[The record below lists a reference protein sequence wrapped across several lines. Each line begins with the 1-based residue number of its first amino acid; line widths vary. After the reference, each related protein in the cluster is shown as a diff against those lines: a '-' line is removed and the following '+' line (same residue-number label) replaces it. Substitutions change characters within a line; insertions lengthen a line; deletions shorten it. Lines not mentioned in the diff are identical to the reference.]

1 MLRKIFK
8 KAKSLVDRHMDP
20 VLEQRLALVPSHN
33 LNKFGV
39 DSFGYSPAYFKYA
52 GALAKPIYD
61 HYFRVSVEGISN
73 IPEGRVML
81 IANHSGQLPF
91 DAAMVISAVFL
102 EAPRPRVLRAM
113 IERWVPSLPFVSYLF
128 LRFGQI
134 VGDPDSARRLLDADE
149 ALLIFP
155 EGVRGIN
162 KLWPQR
168 YQLAE
173 FTHGFMRLALETG
186 TPIVPIGIVGAE
198 EQAPALWNLK
208 HLAKLLGMPAFPIT
222 PTILPFPLPSKYYIQ
237 FGEPMTFE
245 GDADDDSEVLDI
257 KVQKVKEAI
266 RALIDA
272 GQARR
277 DGHVFV

>member
-1 MLRKIFK
+1 MLRKIIK
-8 KAKSLVDRHMDP
+8 KAKNLVDRHMDP
-20 VLEQRLALVPSHN
+20 VLDQRLALVPRDN
-33 LNKFGV
+33 LNDFGV
-39 DSFGYSPAYFKYA
+39 DPFGFSPDYFKYA
-52 GALAKPIYD
+52 GALAKLIYER
-61 HYFRVSVEGISN
+61 YFRVSVEGISK

-81 IANHSGQLPF
+81 IGNHSGQLPF

-162 KLWPQR
+162 KLWSQR

-173 FTHGFMRLALETG
+173 FTHGFMRLALETD
-186 TPIVPIGIVGAE
+186 TPIVPVGIVGAE
-198 EQAPALWNLK
+198 EQAPALWDLK
-208 HLAKLLGMPAFPIT
+208 PLARLLGMPAFPIT
-222 PTILPFPLPSKYYIQ
+222 PTILPLPLPSKYYIQ
-237 FGEPMTFE
+237 FGDPMTFE
-245 GDADDDSEVLDI
+245 GDPDEDSEVLDA
-257 KVQKVKEAI
+257 KVQEVKAAI
-266 RALIDA
+266 NALIEA
-272 GQARR
+272 GKKRR
-277 DGHVFV
+277 KGHVFV